1 MNSKREEID
10 RRPMDDAAYKE
21 IRSTLSG
28 ARNRL
33 AFSVLTGGLV
43 RLLCVAGAALAVV
56 LILAALLPSSV
67 PGSLTLGLVWLSV
80 VITAVGAFFVLPL
93 VRLPSLEKLAVRI
106 DDALAPGANPL
117 ISSLQLGRKLR
128 SAGDDPLVSRP
139 IMRMAVKA
147 GAERAGGMDM
157 KPVTGD
163 PNLGEWLRRLGLVAA
178 LAAAIVALWP
188 GQLRTSV
195 WRLTHPYAC
204 GPVPVRIAV
213 APGHAELDAGSDLEI
228 EAVVTGTSE
237 PPVLRLRKRGGVWKR
252 AGMKEIS
259 PSKLKAQE
267 LLAFA
272 PEEEEGGPRAA
283 GRPSGDGSSGRSTA
297 EERAGSPGA
306 PAFSGRTPD
315 SASSRED
322 RPGLPETAGHC
333 YAVTLSGLQ
342 EDREYYVSVGD
353 NLTETWKIKVNQP
366 PRAVAFRMR
375 YAYPDYTGLPPN
387 ETVSASGDV
396 AALKGATVELEI
408 SANRELKGST
418 ISFESGDTLTMI
430 PTSPRSFAGAFRLMA
445 EDAYAV
451 TFTEPDGRER
461 RDPRRFSLTPLP
473 DHKPLVRILSPD
485 RSIDLPSDMK
495 VDVSTYAA
503 DDYGLTSLA
512 LVYFMEGGEESR
524 APIGT
529 LGNAPREIHEVYTW
543 DLTELGLLPGEVV
556 YYSVEVLDNDTV
568 SGPKASRSE
577 IHSVRFPTMAEI
589 YEDVEQDYEEGIDEL
604 TDALRRGRE
613 LRERLDEIMREVKS
627 AEELTWEQRQSISG
641 AVTER
646 EKLGESVKQV
656 TESLE
661 EVVDKM
667 GGSELVDE
675 EVFEKIM
682 EIQKLLSEI
691 SDPELLDSIQQLN
704 EALQNVDRAAV
715 AAAVEELKAN
725 QEQILKN
732 LDKTIE
738 LLKRLKAEEQM
749 QAALEQI
756 EDLLAKQDEINS
768 RLEKDGP
775 SGEDLERMAGEES
788 EVKEGLGDLEKS
800 LKEVEEALSSIDP
813 QASSEMGE
821 QAKQASEEGLQKDAQ
836 QAMDEMRAGAPQPAM
851 RSGEKVSKGLSSMA
865 KNMSSAMEAMQQR
878 MTAEMAKKLRKAAE
892 DLVFV
897 SKEQEG
903 VVSSAEAVS
912 PQDLARRQF
921 QVHSGAAQVADDLE
935 EVIRSSFSISSR
947 LGRDLGDA
955 LLKMEK
961 ATSDFSNGRKQSGL
975 ADGWDAVPSLN
986 KAAMELMKAGQDMA
1000 SSSCPN
1006 PSGTQS
1012 ARQQMQKL
1020 CGMQNEVNMGT
1031 QGLVQRIQK
1040 EGGRLQPST
1049 EDQLARLAAQ
1059 QEMVRKG
1066 MKEVAG
1072 ELGDRKDIL
1081 GRLDDLVEE
1090 MQDVVDEMQRQHV
1103 DRKTVR
1109 RQQRILSRL
1118 LDAQRSIRQRDL
1130 SQERISRT
1138 GLDPS
1143 GRTSPDAIP
1152 PDLLES
1158 VDRVRAEVLRG
1169 KADPVP
1175 ASYRRLVE
1183 EYFRAISSRGF

>member
-1 MNSKREEID
+1 MDPKETGNARNVTDDTAYREIH
-10 RRPMDDAAYKE
+10 
-21 IRSTLSG
+21 STLCG

-33 AFSVLTGGLV
+33 ALSALTGGIV
-43 RLLCVAGAALAVV
+43 RLLCVAGAALAIV

-67 PGSLTLGLVWLSV
+67 PGALTLGLLWLSV
-80 VITAVGAFFVLPL
+80 VITAVGAFIVLPL

-106 DDALAPGANPL
+106 DDALVPGANPL

-128 SAGDDPLVSRP
+128 DAGDDPFVSRP

-147 GAERAGGMDM
+147 GAEKAVSMNM

-163 PNLGEWLRRLGLVAA
+163 PKLGKWLRQLALVAV

-204 GPVPVRIAV
+204 GPAPVRIAV
-213 APGHAELDAGSDLEI
+213 TPGHVELDAGSDLEI
-228 EAVVTGTSE
+228 EAVVAGTSE
-237 PPVLRLRKRGGVWKR
+237 PPALRLRKRGGVWKR
-252 AGMKEIS
+252 ADMKEVS
-259 PSKLKAQE
+259 PSKLKA
-267 LLAFA
+267 
-272 PEEEEGGPRAA
+272 
-283 GRPSGDGSSGRSTA
+283 
-297 EERAGSPGA
+297 
-306 PAFSGRTPD
+306 
-315 SASSRED
+315 RE
-322 RPGLPETAGHC
+322 LPEAEPEVASHC

-342 EDREYYVSVGD
+342 EDREYYVSVGE
-353 NLTETWKIKVNQP
+353 NLTETWNIKVNQP

-396 AALKGATVELEI
+396 AALKGATVEIEI
-408 SANRELKGST
+408 SANRELEGSV
-418 ISFESGDTLTMI
+418 ISFESGDTLRMT
-430 PTSPRSFAGAFRLMA
+430 PTSPRSFAGAFRLMS
-445 EDAYAV
+445 EDAYTVA
-451 TFTEPDGRER
+451 FTEPNGRER
-461 RDPRRFSLTPLP
+461 TDPRRFALTPLP

-485 RSIDLPSDMK
+485 RSVDLPSDME
-495 VDVSTYAA
+495 VDVSAYAA

-512 LVYFMEGGEESR
+512 LVYFMEGGEEYRSS
-524 APIGT
+524 IGT
-529 LGNAPREIHEVYTW
+529 FGGAPREIHEVYAW

-589 YEDVEQDYEEGIDEL
+589 YEDVEQDYETGIDEL

-613 LRERLDEIMREVKS
+613 LRERLEEVMREVKS

-641 AVTER
+641 AVDER

-691 SDPELLDSIQQLN
+691 SDPKLLESIQQLN
-704 EALQNVDRAAV
+704 EALQNVDQEAV
-715 AAAVEELKAN
+715 AAALEELKAN

-768 RLEKDGP
+768 RLEKDSP
-775 SGEDLERMAGEES
+775 SAEDLESMAGEES

-813 QASSEMGE
+813 QAASEMGE

-836 QAMDEMRAGAPQPAM
+836 QAMDQMQAGAPQPAM
-851 RSGEKVSKGLSSMA
+851 QSGQKVSKGLSSMA
-865 KNMSSAMEAMQQR
+865 KSTKSAMEAMQQR
-878 MTAEMAKKLRKAAE
+878 LTAELTEKLRKAAE

-903 VVSSAEAVS
+903 VVSSAEPVS

-961 ATSDFSNGRKQSGL
+961 ATRDFSNGRKQSGL
-975 ADGWDAVPSLN
+975 ADGWAAVPSLN
-986 KAAMELMKAGQDMA
+986 KAAIELMKAGQEMA

-1006 PSGTQS
+1006 PSGSRS

-1031 QGLVQRIQK
+1031 QGLVKRIQK

-1049 EDQLARLAAQ
+1049 GDQLARLAAQ

-1072 ELGDRKDIL
+1072 ELGDRKDVL

-1138 GLDPS
+1138 GVDPL
-1143 GRTSPDAIP
+1143 GRISPDAIP

-1183 EYFRAISSRGF
+1183 EYFRAISSKGF